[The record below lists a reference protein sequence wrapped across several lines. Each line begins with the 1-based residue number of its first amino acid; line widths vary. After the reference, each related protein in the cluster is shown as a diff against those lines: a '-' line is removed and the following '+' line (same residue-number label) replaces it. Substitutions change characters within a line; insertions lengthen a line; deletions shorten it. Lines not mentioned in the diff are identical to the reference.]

1 MPCYY
6 LETFFVNRSRH
17 GFYFLTQSQGM
28 FNLAVLVQQGH
39 VLPSSVR
46 RLFEVLRHDERDV
59 VVEKILKR

>member
-1 MPCYY
+1 
-6 LETFFVNRSRH
+6 
-17 GFYFLTQSQGM
+17 M

-46 RLFEVLRHDERDV
+46 RLFDVSRHDERDV